1 MYEEVLS
8 YLKSQA
14 SAENVAGMAR
24 FGISANS
31 TLGVS
36 IPVLRTLA
44 KKIGRDHDL
53 AGQLWASGI
62 HEARIL
68 AGMVDDPG
76 LVTVEQIE
84 RWVADFDSWDVCD
97 QCCMNLLEKL
107 PGAYSQAIEWAGREE
122 EFVRRAGFA
131 LMACLAWHDK
141 LAIDAQFIDF
151 FPAIQRGSTD
161 GRNFVK
167 KAVSWALR
175 NIGKRNRNLNRKAIE
190 IAEGIAKI
198 DSKAAHWVA
207 SDALRELAGEAVQKK
222 LKNRAEA

>member
-1 MYEEVLS
+1 MSNIDDVLA

-14 SAENVAGMAR
+14 NPENVAGMAR
-24 FGISANS
+24 FGINPDS

-36 IPVLRTLA
+36 IPVLRALA

-62 HEARIL
+62 HEARTL
-68 AGMVDDPG
+68 ASMVDDPR
-76 LVTVEQIE
+76 LVTEEQVE

-107 PGAYSQAIEWAGREE
+107 PDAYSRAIEWTERDE
-122 EFVRRAGFA
+122 EFVKRAGFA

-141 LAIDAQFIDF
+141 QAADAQFIDF

-167 KAVSWALR
+167 KAVNWALR
-175 NIGKRNRNLNRKAIE
+175 NIGKRNRNLNQKAIV
-190 IAEGIAKI
+190 IAEEIAKI
-198 DSKAAHWVA
+198 DSKVARWVA
-207 SDALRELAGEAVQKK
+207 SDALRELTGEAIQKK
-222 LKNRAEA
+222 LK